1 MEKVKSVILDGEE
14 IRVFNSAIYLFE
26 TNTTVTLEVNIIVS
40 EIVASKYKHVDNL
53 IVEIELEDGRM
64 INSIMSVTVM
74 QGRLP
79 QLHIFCD
86 IDDFD
91 EYKGLSILNES
102 NSSFPD
108 IEEGITLEEIRKVE
122 MPLED
127 ITLKLKLPID
137 KVEWL
142 RKLKKKEVTDMMEEF
157 LIYYRKKG

>member
-1 MEKVKSVILDGEE
+1 M
-14 IRVFNSAIYLFE
+14 
-26 TNTTVTLEVNIIVS
+26 
-40 EIVASKYKHVDNL
+40 
-53 IVEIELEDGRM
+53 
-64 INSIMSVTVM
+64 
-74 QGRLP
+74 
-79 QLHIFCD
+79 
-86 IDDFD
+86 
-91 EYKGLSILNES
+91 NES